1 MLAICNF
8 FADKTGDV
16 FNYAITKDAT
26 EKAADPEEDKAL
38 LGHLSMLLDIKL
50 TEDRRHLL
58 TCDRDEKI
66 RVSSYPNCY
75 NIAGYCLGHSEFV
88 TSLAL
93 VPGSNHK
100 VLSSSGDGTVK
111 VSSSTHVT
119 FCF

>member
-1 MLAICNF
+1 MPALF
-8 FADKTGDV
+8 GGV
-16 FNYAITKDAT
+16 FNLTHSITSK
-26 EKAADPEEDKAL
+26 KKQ
-38 LGHLSMLLDIKL
+38 SFNIKL